1 MTHGR
6 HSTYAKGC
14 RCRPCTDAHSV
25 YVRHYKARRRQPGT
39 WHCLVCDAHFPTA
52 RARDLHELYLH
63 DRHEKTRTA

>member
-14 RCRPCTDAHSV
+14 RCLPCTDAHSV
-25 YVRHYKARRRQPGT
+25 YVRLYKQRRRGPGT
-39 WHCLVCDAHFPTA
+39 HHCPVCDASFPTA

-63 DRHEKTRTA
+63 DRHERKHTA